1 MGEQSSLNDLTREK
15 KEKFDCQ
22 IDYNHKN
29 KGISNIAG
37 EYIIVIALSFYI
49 VLISC
54 NVPKDYWR
62 KNIYLFIICNQ
73 SNFLDTQTIWM
84 SVHCM
89 EKYW

>member
-1 MGEQSSLNDLTREK
+1 MGVQSSLNDLTREK

-29 KGISNIAG
+29 KAISNIAG

>member
-1 MGEQSSLNDLTREK
+1 M
-15 KEKFDCQ
+15 
-22 IDYNHKN
+22 
-29 KGISNIAG
+29 
-37 EYIIVIALSFYI
+37 IALSFYI